1 MTVVPHLTLQTQDVT
16 WQDFGRF
23 LQHVRRRRGISQE
36 RLALLLGC
44 HRTHIWRLEHG
55 RNRPSNVFLHSL
67 KGACPLMDQEAE
79 MLAKFIELYE
89 QRWDAFPR
97 AAGN

>member
-1 MTVVPHLTLQTQDVT
+1 MTHSMSPSRAVT
-16 WQDFGRF
+16 WQDFGKF

-55 RNRPSNVFLHSL
+55 KNRPSNVFLHCL
-67 KGACPLMDQEAE
+67 KGACPLMEHEA
-79 MLAKFIELYE
+79 
-89 QRWDAFPR
+89 
-97 AAGN
+97 